1 MDSLQQLLG
10 LAGLIVGLIGA
21 VAAIVVYLRTSVDKG
36 TIEALRRN
44 ADALR
49 DRVQLLEAS
58 DTAKTAQ
65 IDSLRRENQILAS
78 VPSSADAVKALG
90 VQLTAHHD
98 DTMRILE
105 RLT

>member
-1 MDSLQQLLG
+1 MDSIQQILG
-10 LAGLIVGLIGA
+10 VVGLVIGLIGA

-49 DRVQLLEAS
+49 DRVQLLETS

-65 IDSLRRENQILAS
+65 IESLQRENTILAS
-78 VPSSADAVKALG
+78 VPSSAEAIKALD
-90 VQLTAHHD
+90 VKLSHHHD

-105 RLT
+105 ELT